1 MPKPQKKRESKAEK
15 PKKRVSAFAA
25 KIGRRKSIKGDM
37 EEELDPTK
45 AQRGSTVFLLGFKFW
60 RVLNLLNDPI

>member
-1 MPKPQKKRESKAEK
+1 MPKSQKNREPKAEK

-25 KIGRRKSIKGDM
+25 KIGRRKSIKGEM

-45 AQRGSTVFLLGFKFW
+45 VHPGSNQFFQ
-60 RVLNLLNDPI
+60 

>member
-45 AQRGSTVFLLGFKFW
+45 VQRGSTMSSLDFKFW
-60 RVLNLLNDPI
+60 RVLNLLKDPI